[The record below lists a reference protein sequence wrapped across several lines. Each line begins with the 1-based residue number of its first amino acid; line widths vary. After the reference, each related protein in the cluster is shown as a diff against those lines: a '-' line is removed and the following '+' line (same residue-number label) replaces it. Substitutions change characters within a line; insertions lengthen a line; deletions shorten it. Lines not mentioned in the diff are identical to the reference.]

1 MKIKV
6 RTCYQVSRLCVNYFR
21 HQKVGVHSPSRI
33 GRWHRLPQKLPY
45 AWRFHDEIFQTKLEN
60 SLCVHWRFHDELER
74 VAWTFGPPVCL
85 GGFGCCKLDPCRS
98 HPQLLFAL
106 RDFGLESIRSSN
118 GSKCDDELVCEFER
132 PLDELFELVE
142 ATGKRVLSIYSL

>member
-45 AWRFHDEIFQTKLEN
+45 ACRFHDEIFQTELEN
-60 SLCVHWRFHDELER
+60 SWCIHWRFHDDLKH

-85 GGFGCCKLDPCRS
+85 GGFGYCKLDPCRS
-98 HPQLLFAL
+98 HRQLLFCL
-106 RDFGLESIRSSN
+106 EGFWTWVHSELESSSDPDHPEANEDLRSRQV
-118 GSKCDDELVCEFER
+118 GSHRSKFQAHR
-132 PLDELFELVE
+132 
-142 ATGKRVLSIYSL
+142 